1 VIARLEGSLTVDNM
15 EGIDSRQGPGGE
27 TLVYVLSDDN
37 ANPLQ
42 RTYLLMFQLI
52 E

>member
-1 VIARLEGSLTVDNM
+1 VLPNRKPSSHYP
-15 EGIDSRQGPGGE
+15 GIDARRGTGGE
-27 TLVYVLSDDN
+27 TLVYILSDDN

-42 RTYLLMFQLI
+42 RTYLLMFELI